1 MSEQQNN
8 ICIIGIGNTLRG
20 DDGVGAYVCTEIKTL
35 NLPGV
40 DTMVVQQL
48 TPDLMEDL
56 QQYKHIIITDASYN
70 CKGFAF
76 YPLQADETNAQ
87 SSSHAVNASMFYLLF
102 KKIYSKQPTFYICAI
117 EPEDVSIGSGLTTTS
132 QANAEKAIHAIT
144 DWIAVG
150 KYRSSF

>member
-1 MSEQQNN
+1 MNYEQSQNN

-20 DDGVGAYVCTEIKTL
+20 DDGVGAYACSEIQTL

-56 QQYKHIIITDASYN
+56 QQYKHVIITDASYN

-76 YPLQADETNAQ
+76 YPLEADETNAQ
-87 SSSHAVNASMFYLLF
+87 TSSHAVNASMFYLLF
-102 KKIYSKQPTFYICAI
+102 KKIYSKQRSFYICVI
-117 EPEDVSIGSGLTTTS
+117 EPEDVSIGSGLTIS
-132 QANAEKAIHAIT
+132 AKANADKAVRAIAL
-144 DWIAVG
+144 WIARR
-150 KYRSSF
+150 K

>member
-1 MSEQQNN
+1 MSKQQDN

-20 DDGVGAYVCTEIKTL
+20 DDGVGAYVCSEIEAL

-56 QQYKHIIITDASYN
+56 QQYKHVIITDASYN

-76 YPLQADETNAQ
+76 YPLEADETNAQ
-87 SSSHAVNASMFYLLF
+87 TSSHAVNASMFYLLF
-102 KKIYSKQPTFYICAI
+102 KKIYSKQRSFYICVI
-117 EPEDVSIGSGLTTTS
+117 EPEDVSIGSGLTIS
-132 QANAEKAIHAIT
+132 AKANADKAVRAIAL
-144 DWIAVG
+144 WIG
-150 KYRSSF
+150 CRK

>member
-1 MSEQQNN
+1 MSKQQNN
-8 ICIIGIGNTLRG
+8 ICIVGIGNTLRS
-20 DDGVGAYVCTEIKTL
+20 DDGVGAYVCSEIQTL

-56 QQYKHIIITDASYN
+56 QQYKRVIITDASHN

-76 YPLQADETNAQ
+76 YPLEADESNVE

-102 KKIYSKQPTFYICAI
+102 KKIYSKQPSFYICAI
-117 EPEDVSIGSGLTTTS
+117 EPEDVSIGSGLTTTAK
-132 QANAEKAIHAIT
+132 ANAEKAIRAIT
-144 DWIAVG
+144 QWIAVP
-150 KYRSSF
+150 K

>member
-20 DDGVGAYVCTEIKTL
+20 DDRVGAYVCTEIESI

-40 DTMVVQQL
+40 DTIVVQQL

-76 YPLQADETNAQ
+76 YPLEADESDAQ
-87 SSSHAVNASMFYLLF
+87 TSSHAVNASMFYLLF
-102 KKIYSKQPTFYICAI
+102 NKIYSKQPSFYICAI
-117 EPEDVSIGSGLTTTS
+117 EPEDVSIGSGLTIS
-132 QANAEKAIHAIT
+132 AKANADKAVRAIAL
-144 DWIAVG
+144 WIG
-150 KYRSSF
+150 CRK

>member
-20 DDGVGAYVCTEIKTL
+20 DDGVGAYVCTGIESL

-40 DTMVVQQL
+40 DTIIVQQL

-56 QQYKHIIITDASYN
+56 QRYEHVIITDASYN

-76 YPLQADETNAQ
+76 YPLEVDETNAQ
-87 SSSHAVNASMFYLLF
+87 SSSHAVNASMFCLLF
-102 KKIYSKQPTFYICAI
+102 KKVYSKQPSFYICAI
-117 EPEDVSIGSGLTTTS
+117 EPEDVSIGSGLTITAK
-132 QANAEKAIHAIT
+132 ANADKSICAIT
-144 DWIAVG
+144 MWIDSH
-150 KYRSSF
+150 K